1 MDREQYISMIAQEIY
16 DAEYQIKYYTTQLEE
31 NPNDEEL
38 KIELKE
44 YKQEVKEL
52 RKEYGRNS
60 ALNKAI
66 TLLWAEELQRDNHPD
81 YSYEEQMEILEN
93 AVYNNLNFDFLKKY
107 YYTDENAWKIVSE
120 LAKTNFTNQQF
131 QDFISKIEHE

>member
-1 MDREQYISMIAQEIY
+1 MNPYEMEAQEIY

>member
-1 MDREQYISMIAQEIY
+1 MNPYEMEAQEIY
-16 DAEYQIKYYTTQLEE
+16 DAEYQIKYYSTQLEE

-52 RKEYGRNS
+52 RKEYGRS
-60 ALNKAI
+60 STLNKAI

>member
-1 MDREQYISMIAQEIY
+1 MNPYEMEAQEIY
-16 DAEYQIKYYTTQLEE
+16 DAEYQIKYYSTQLEE
-31 NPNDEEL
+31 NPDDEEL

-60 ALNKAI
+60 ELNKAI

-81 YSYEEQMEILEN
+81 YSYDKQMEILED
-93 AVYNNLNFDFLKKY
+93 AVYNNLSFDFLKKY
-107 YYTDENAWKIVSE
+107 YYTDENAWKIISG
-120 LAKTNFTNQQF
+120 LAAKNFTNQQF
-131 QDFISKIEHE
+131 QDFISKIEHQ